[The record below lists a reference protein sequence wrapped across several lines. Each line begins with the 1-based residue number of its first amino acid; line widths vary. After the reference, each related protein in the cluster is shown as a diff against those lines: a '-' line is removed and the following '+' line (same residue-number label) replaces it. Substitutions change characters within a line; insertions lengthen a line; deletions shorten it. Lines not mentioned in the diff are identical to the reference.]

1 MTKVLITG
9 GCGFIGSHL
18 VAHILKNTDWHINI
32 IDKLTYASV
41 GFDRL
46 RNLKVFDSS
55 RINLFTLDIGNEI
68 SEGVIRELK
77 DVSYIFHLAAE
88 SHVDRAIANPGL
100 FVRSNVLGTVNILL
114 LASKVKDLKAMVNF
128 STDEVFGP
136 TVSET
141 GFKEW
146 DRYLSSNQYS
156 ASKAGAEEMVVAFAN
171 THDLPV
177 FTTHV
182 LNNFGEAQHPEK
194 FIPMTIR
201 NILEE
206 KEVIIHSKNG
216 ESGSR
221 FWIHARNSCAA
232 VMFLLDRFKK
242 GDKYNIVCNDELSN
256 LRIAQ
261 AIADILDKK
270 LSYEFLEYD
279 IDRPGHD
286 FRYALD
292 GSKMKKMGWKQPVDF
307 EESFE
312 KTINWYLN
320 NQKWLYVNVD

>member
-46 RNLKVFDSS
+46 RSLNVFDSS

-68 SEGVIRELK
+68 SDGVVRELK

-88 SHVDRAIANPGL
+88 SHVDRAIIDPGL
-100 FVRSNVLGTVNILL
+100 FVRSNVLGTVNILM

-128 STDEVFGP
+128 STDEIFGP
-136 TVSET
+136 CYNVQ

-156 ASKAGAEEMVVAFAN
+156 ASKAGAEEMVIAFAN

-182 LNNFGEAQHPEK
+182 LNNYGAMQHPEK

-201 NILEE
+201 NILED
-206 KEVIIHSKNG
+206 KKVIIHSKDG
-216 ESGSR
+216 ISGSR
-221 FWIHARNSCAA
+221 FWLHARNSCAA
-232 VMFLLDRFKK
+232 VMFLLDKFEK
-242 GDKYNIVCNDELSN
+242 GEKYNIVCSDELTN
-256 LRIAQ
+256 YRIAQ
-261 AIADILDKK
+261 TIADILDKK
-270 LSYEFLEYD
+270 LSYEYLEYD

-292 GSKMKKMGWKQPVDF
+292 GSKMERMGWKQPIDF
-307 EESFE
+307 EISFIR
-312 KTINWYLN
+312 TIEWYLD